1 MKFTSIFFT
10 ASAEDLRA
18 LAQSI
23 TNLRVSE
30 QNQNLFG
37 FWSERKQIRQSQ
49 TSKKYEVCLNIFQSE
64 CRRSSRFTSNTLP
77 NLPNSKKKTNP
88 PNSFQ

>member
-1 MKFTSIFFT
+1 LDFGASESRFGRAKRARNMKFTSIFFT

-49 TSKKYEVCLNIFQSE
+49 TSESCTSE
-64 CRRSSRFTSNTLP
+64 WEKIYFLT
-77 NLPNSKKKTNP
+77 
-88 PNSFQ
+88 Q